1 MQIRGLSLECWDLSQ
16 LLVERHSTLK
26 SCDKSQHSKER
37 PLWVEFRCFHTVS
50 EAGGIGGKKH

>member
-1 MQIRGLSLECWDLSQ
+1 LSQ

-37 PLWVEFRCFHTVS
+37 PLCDWL
-50 EAGGIGGKKH
+50 